1 MNEEMD
7 LILDDAKE
15 QMDRAI
21 DHLKK
26 EFVAIRAGKASP
38 AMLSSVMVDY
48 YGSSTPL
55 SQVAN
60 INTPDART
68 ISVQPWEKQMI
79 TEIEKGIMY
88 ANLGLNPMNN
98 GESIIINVPPLTEER
113 RRDLSKQAKSESENA
128 KVSIRNIRKEANG
141 ELKKIDLSEDMLK
154 IGEANVQDLTNE
166 YIANVDAAYSKKDKE
181 IMTV

>member
-15 QMDRAI
+15 QMNRAI
-21 DHLKK
+21 QHLEK

-48 YGSSTPL
+48 YGSATPL

-79 TEIEKGIMY
+79 AEIEKGITY

-113 RRDLSKQAKSESENA
+113 RKELSKQAKAESENA
-128 KVSIRNIRKEANG
+128 KVSIRNIRKDANS
-141 ELKKIDLSEDMLK
+141 EIKKLEISEDMLK
-154 IGEANVQDLTNE
+154 IAEGNVQDLTNE
-166 YIANVDAAYSKKDKE
+166 FIAQVETVYAKKDKE